1 MATGATAIY
10 QIPYPLPTDQ
20 VDVAGDFEQ
29 LAVKID
35 DNLNEWVEDIT
46 SAMITGGTYS
56 NGINTPTY
64 NDTTGTISMTL
75 SQDLRSTASPTFNN
89 LYLDGSV
96 YLSGSILTPS
106 VIDVTSSTN
115 ALRITQ
121 KGTGNAFLVEDSTNP
136 DSDPFVIDN
145 SGKVISGYTSAIS
158 TRYGSTSITPRSQ
171 VLSPNS
177 DNMLLAD
184 HSSDALPSAI
194 YGAKSR
200 STDPAIKQT
209 VLINDSLF
217 RISAAGDD
225 GTLFTEAA
233 RIEVQVDA
241 IPSTNE
247 MPGRIVFSTTPEL
260 SNTPVER
267 MRISNA
273 GYVGIGKTDPS
284 TTLDVFGTITGS
296 AGSFDNLVGTTG
308 TVTTFNATSITSPT
322 ILSSTPTSSNQV
334 TTKAYVDN
342 LAGSIAPEI
351 VHFDDISTAFDGQK
365 NRFFL
370 TNNVNATKIFKRT
383 NFIADPSFEGVAEVK
398 YKTYK
403 VGDVGPSG
411 GLIFIT
417 PSSVGNNT
425 GKYFEAAPD
434 NLDGSTNIV
443 ADLFK
448 PTQIPGADQTIVG
461 TGLQNTLDIIQATTY
476 NSGQMRTFTD
486 SANGIAANVVD
497 GQGIYWTKPSGFT
510 QDEVDQF
517 NSMNGKS
524 VNAVYLED
532 YSRKN
537 FVINPS
543 FEVNASGWSSPQT
556 IVRSTEIS
564 LYGSASLKSTLLNS
578 PDSNVLYC
586 DASSV
591 NVPLGTITISVYFY
605 IPDNSLLAGKSI
617 RVGIEGGSASAGSP
631 ISANDPILVAGSWV
645 RASGT
650 YNVSVAGTIL
660 FTARLVDA
668 LPSSY
673 INSVIYADGALV
685 ELASTT
691 RPYFDGTN
699 TSQINGYD
707 SISWDGTI
715 GLSTSTMSAYRTT
728 ASKSFAIT
736 PVITARSAYGSY
748 PATNATV
755 AAGDTVLF
763 TSTSTSDFT
772 PTSITDGFRLPSCKF
787 MWNGTSAADINA
799 ANLARAYSLNG
810 YSDWYLPSK
819 AELVS
824 LYAAILPKRIQYPG
838 INYWSTS
845 TFDEEL
851 PFLYAM
857 NFAGYPE
864 ESYRGQFFVRPIRSF
879 LPASINGSTSH
890 SVERIGDA
898 WIIQQNGVVNA
909 ASSIS
914 RTYST
919 KYIGNSSMKVI
930 TDGSL
935 IKQGVTYAAVSLDLN
950 TTYTFS
956 SYVNVESGSPV
967 NVIVYDG
974 QNNVLSQ
981 SLSTSSASWN
991 RISTTFSTQNDPTI
1005 LISIV
1010 TDSSLAATTFYV
1022 DAVLLEKTDQL
1033 MDYFDGSNLP
1043 TSAGRVISAPSWS
1056 GTINNSISTVQYYE
1070 SGEFKPTNPERLQ
1083 LSICGILQTVSYPQ
1097 YAWHSMFPMDGFTVD
1112 SDGYVTFS
1120 EAPTRGSK
1128 FDAKYIAGNNTVAET
1143 NKRNYPFK
1151 AIDILLGS

>member
-1 MATGATAIY
+1 
-10 QIPYPLPTDQ
+10 
-20 VDVAGDFEQ
+20 
-29 LAVKID
+29 
-35 DNLNEWVEDIT
+35 
-46 SAMITGGTYS
+46 
-56 NGINTPTY
+56 
-64 NDTTGTISMTL
+64 MTL
-75 SQDLRSTASPTFNN
+75 SQDLRTSASPTFNN
-89 LYLDGSV
+89 LNLSGSLYLT
-96 YLSGSILTPS
+96 GSILTPS
-106 VIDVTSSTN
+106 VIDVTSATN

-200 STDPAIKQT
+200 STNPAIKQT

-247 MPGRIVFSTTPEL
+247 MPGRIVFSTTPTL

-267 MRISNA
+267 MRIDNA

-351 VHFDDISTAFDGQK
+351 VHFDDISTAFDGQR

-398 YKTYK
+398 YKTYR

-434 NLDGSTNIV
+434 NPDGSTNIV
-443 ADLFK
+443 ADVFK
-448 PTQIPGADQTIVG
+448 PTVIPGADQRIVG

-476 NSGQMRTFTD
+476 NSGEMRTYTD
-486 SANGIAANVVD
+486 SANGIAANEVD

-510 QDEVDQF
+510 QDEVNQF

-524 VNAVYLED
+524 VNAVYLEN

-537 FVINPS
+537 LLINPS
-543 FEVNASGWSSPQT
+543 FETGVNNWFGINSSRQ
-556 IVRSTEIS
+556 RSTADKVFGDSSCLITQGIALEAGITQTSGTEYLVPGLSYTVSFYIRSLATSQDLKLKLANTGQPADIILNFTQNPADGWVRRSVTFTAGSSYPNPYVRIEIYS
-564 LYGSASLKSTLLNS
+564 QSATVGGEQFYLDGCMVEQSSTLR
-578 PDSNVLYC
+578 D
-586 DASSV
+586 
-591 NVPLGTITISVYFY
+591 
-605 IPDNSLLAGKSI
+605 
-617 RVGIEGGSASAGSP
+617 
-631 ISANDPILVAGSWV
+631 
-645 RASGT
+645 
-650 YNVSVAGTIL
+650 
-660 FTARLVDA
+660 
-668 LPSSY
+668 
-673 INSVIYADGALV
+673 
-685 ELASTT
+685 
-691 RPYFDGTN
+691 YFDGSY

-707 SISWDGTI
+707 SISWNGTAND
-715 GLSTSTMSAYRTT
+715 STSTMSAYRTT

-799 ANLARAYSLNG
+799 ANLAGAYSLNG
-810 YSDWYLPSK
+810 YSDWHLPSK
-819 AELVS
+819 DELIS
-824 LYAAILPKRIQYPG
+824 LYAAILQKRIQYPG

-935 IKQGVTYAAVSLDLN
+935 IKQGVTYAAVSLGLN

-1010 TDSSLAATTFYV
+1010 TDSSLVATTFYV
-1022 DAVLLEKTDQL
+1022 DAVLLEQTNQL

-1043 TSAGRVISAPSWS
+1043 TSAGRVINAPSWS

-1143 NKRNYPFK
+1143 NKRKYPFK